1 VSGATKTLVAQ
12 HRTKSE
18 LALEAMREGIFAGAI
33 LPGARLTIAEL
44 SELLGMSSTPI
55 REAIRVL
62 EADGL
67 VVYEPHRGVWVRT
80 LTVAQAEELGLL
92 RAPMEGLATRLAVP
106 NLDAGDV
113 AHLEELQEQMA
124 GAARVTDDAT
134 LTRANAE
141 WHRHIYAAAGTTFV
155 FRHIMR
161 LWMPYP
167 WTRVW
172 DSARREAALVQHAEI
187 LAAIR
192 FGDAVRAGELM
203 HDHILF
209 QCQSAASD
217 LAAGE
222 PAT

>member
-1 VSGATKTLVAQ
+1 
-12 HRTKSE
+12 
-18 LALEAMREGIFAGAI
+18 
-33 LPGARLTIAEL
+33 
-44 SELLGMSSTPI
+44 
-55 REAIRVL
+55 
-62 EADGL
+62 
-67 VVYEPHRGVWVRT
+67 
-80 LTVAQAEELGLL
+80 
-92 RAPMEGLATRLAVP
+92 
-106 NLDAGDV
+106 
-113 AHLEELQEQMA
+113 
-124 GAARVTDDAT
+124 
-134 LTRANAE
+134 
-141 WHRHIYAAAGTTFV
+141 
-155 FRHIMR
+155 
-161 LWMPYP
+161 MPYP